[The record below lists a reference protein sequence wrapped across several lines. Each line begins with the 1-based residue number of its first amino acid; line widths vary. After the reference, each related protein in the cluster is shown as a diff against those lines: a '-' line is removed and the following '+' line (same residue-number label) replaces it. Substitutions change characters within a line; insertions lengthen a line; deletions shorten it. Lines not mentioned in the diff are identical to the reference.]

1 MSDVMRHADPM
12 RSMPPTPRVP
22 RRRSTAQH
30 GDPCQLQLEFE
41 CPPRNAEQLLTRLR
55 SLGLTGIA
63 RCRLTQNRA
72 VMVSFS
78 GRELRV
84 HRAYLEAPSQVL
96 QAIVSFVRGRT
107 RSERR
112 RAQRL
117 ILSFPVHSFSRPPV
131 RRRECSSPEDSALL
145 RELTVWHRQ
154 YNVRHFADELAP
166 IAIRISGRMRTRL
179 GQYTAAS
186 PYGEPA
192 EIAISRAH
200 IRRHGWAE
208 ALHTLLHEMVHQW
221 QAENGHEI
229 DHGSS
234 FRAKALQVGVAPN
247 ARRELRPMPKA
258 GRIVNP
264 HEHLLRAARHE

>member
-1 MSDVMRHADPM
+1 MRPVVSDKEPDVEAHHRLA
-12 RSMPPTPRVP
+12 
-22 RRRSTAQH
+22 ALH
-30 GDPCQLQLEFE
+30 GDPWQLQLEFDS
-41 CPPRNAEQLLTRLR
+41 PPRNVEQLLARLR
-55 SLGLTGIA
+55 SYGLKGIA

-78 GRELRV
+78 GKELRI
-84 HRAYLEAPSQVL
+84 HRAYLGAPSEVL
-96 QAIVSFVRGRT
+96 QAIVRFVCGRT
-107 RSERR
+107 RKERR
-112 RAQRL
+112 EAQRV
-117 ILSFPVHSFSRPPV
+117 ILGFPVHSVARPPM
-131 RRRECSSPEDSALL
+131 RRPERSAPEDRALVCELSA
-145 RELTVWHRQ
+145 WHRR
-154 YNVRHFADELAP
+154 YNVLYFAGRLAP
-166 IAIRISGRMRTRL
+166 INIRISSRMRTRL

-221 QAENGHEI
+221 QAENGYEI

-234 FRAKALQVGVAPN
+234 FRAKALEVGVAPN
-247 ARRELRPMPKA
+247 ARRELRPAPKA

-264 HEHLLRAARHE
+264 HEHLPRAARHE

>member
-1 MSDVMRHADPM
+1 MRPVVSDVQPEPEAH
-12 RSMPPTPRVP
+12 
-22 RRRSTAQH
+22 RRLAALH

-41 CPPRNAEQLLTRLR
+41 SPPRNAEELLARLR
-55 SLGLTGIA
+55 SYGLKGIA

-78 GRELRV
+78 GKELRI
-84 HRAYLEAPSQVL
+84 HRAYLGAPSGVL
-96 QAIVSFVRGRT
+96 QAIVRFVCGRT
-107 RSERR
+107 RNERR
-112 RAQRL
+112 EAQRL
-117 ILSFPVHSFSRPPV
+117 ILGFPVHSVARPPV
-131 RRRECSSPEDSALL
+131 RRPERSAPEDRALA
-145 RELTVWHRQ
+145 RELTEWHRR
-154 YNVRHFADELAP
+154 YNVLHFGSELAA
-166 IAIRISGRMRTRL
+166 IDIRISSRMRTRL

-200 IRRHGWAE
+200 IRRHGWVE

-229 DHGSS
+229 DHGFS
-234 FRAKALQVGVAPN
+234 FRAKALEVGVAPN
-247 ARRELRPMPKA
+247 ARRELRPAPKA

-264 HEHLLRAARHE
+264 HEHLSRAARHE

>member
-1 MSDVMRHADPM
+1 MKPGMSRKPSELQTRH
-12 RSMPPTPRVP
+12 RS
-22 RRRSTAQH
+22 AALH
-30 GDPCQLQLEFE
+30 GDPCQLQLEFDS
-41 CPPRNAEQLLTRLR
+41 PPRNAEQLLTRLR
-55 SLGLTGIA
+55 SYGLKGIT

-78 GRELRV
+78 AKELRI
-84 HRAYLEAPSQVL
+84 HCAYLQAPGEVL
-96 QAIVSFVRGRT
+96 QAIVRFVSGRA

-112 RAQRL
+112 EAQRV
-117 ILSFPVHSFSRPPV
+117 ILGFPVHSVARPPM
-131 RRRECSSPEDSALL
+131 RRPERSAPEDRALVCELSA
-145 RELTVWHRQ
+145 WHRR
-154 YNVRHFADELAP
+154 YNVLYFAGRLAP
-166 IAIRISGRMRTRL
+166 INIRISSRMRTRL

-221 QAENGHEI
+221 QAENGYEI

-234 FRAKALQVGVAPN
+234 FRAKALEVGVAPN
-247 ARRELRPMPKA
+247 ARRELRPAPKA

-264 HEHLLRAARHE
+264 HEHLPRAARHE

>member
-1 MSDVMRHADPM
+1 MKPVVIDEQPKMETRRHSA
-12 RSMPPTPRVP
+12 
-22 RRRSTAQH
+22 ALH
-30 GDPCQLQLEFE
+30 GDPCQLQLEFDS
-41 CPPRNAEQLLTRLR
+41 PPRNAEQLLTRLR
-55 SLGLTGIA
+55 SYGLKGIS

-78 GRELRV
+78 GKELRI
-84 HRAYLEAPSQVL
+84 HRAYLGAPTEVL
-96 QAIVSFVRGRT
+96 QAIVRFVCGRT
-107 RSERR
+107 RGERR
-112 RAQRL
+112 EAQRL
-117 ILSFPVHSFSRPPV
+117 ILSFPVHSVARPPV
-131 RRRECSSPEDSALL
+131 RRPERSAPEDRALT
-145 RELTVWHRQ
+145 RELSEWHRR
-154 YNVRHFADELAP
+154 YNVLHFGGQLAP
-166 IAIRISGRMRTRL
+166 IVIRISSRMRTRL

-234 FRAKALQVGVAPN
+234 FRAKALEVGVAPN

-264 HEHLLRAARHE
+264 HEHLPRAARHE